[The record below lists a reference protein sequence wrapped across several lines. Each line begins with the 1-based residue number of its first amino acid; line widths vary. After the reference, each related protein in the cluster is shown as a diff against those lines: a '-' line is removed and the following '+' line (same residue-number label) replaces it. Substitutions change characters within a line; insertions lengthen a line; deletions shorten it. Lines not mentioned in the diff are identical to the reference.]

1 MEEKA
6 SQQWLTHSRVSAVVF
21 PTSAGI
27 RPEIMLSFK
36 SLRIA
41 AEWRVR
47 RGRAQRWRVRRKER
61 GGVEK
66 RARMERG
73 EWAVSWRERHRSS
86 GERTGF

>member
-1 MEEKA
+1 
-6 SQQWLTHSRVSAVVF
+6 
-21 PTSAGI
+21 
-27 RPEIMLSFK
+27 MLSFK

-73 EWAVSWRERHRSS
+73 EWAVSWRKRHRSS
-86 GERTGF
+86 GYAQLSDRRHLPNLGRNRPIELVKI